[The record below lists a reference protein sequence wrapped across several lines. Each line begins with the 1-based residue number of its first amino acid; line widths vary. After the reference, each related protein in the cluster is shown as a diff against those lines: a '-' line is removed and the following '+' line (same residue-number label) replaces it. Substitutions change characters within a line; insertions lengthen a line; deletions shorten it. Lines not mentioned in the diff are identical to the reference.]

1 MKPHLLVSVYQ
12 SEPLPSRASSEFK
25 GIIMKTIC
33 SLLLLL
39 IAVVTVFAQ
48 EESSG
53 SKALNLTIG
62 NTGISF
68 GNAPRVNG
76 IRINWSDSDL
86 EEVNGINFTLW
97 KASEK
102 NPSGDINGLALGIVS
117 PSADRIRGIALTPGA
132 VLTGTSMEGVNL
144 AGLAL
149 VSQGSVSGI
158 NVAGLAV
165 VGQDDITG
173 LNLTL
178 LGLVSQGS
186 ITGISFGGLAT
197 VSQRSM
203 NGFGFGGLATIAQG
217 DVNGFSIGG
226 LATVAQG
233 DVTGFSF
240 GGLATVAHGA
250 VTGITVGGLATVA
263 QGGVSGFSL
272 GGLAVVGQ
280 EDISGISVGGVAVVG
295 EKSISGITGTLGQIQ
310 TKGSVSGLNVAGYK
324 IDARTVKGANIT
336 AIWTETE
343 NIGYF
348 TVGAYNRTYD
358 TQTGLTIGLLN
369 HAHNLAGI
377 QIGLMNIVETN
388 PEGLRYLPILNVKF

>member
-1 MKPHLLVSVYQ
+1 VDILVNSAGA
-12 SEPLPSRASSEFK
+12 EPA
-25 GIIMKTIC
+25 G
-33 SLLLLL
+33 SLEQL
-39 IAVVTVFAQ
+39 T
-48 EESSG
+48 EEQLEG
-53 SKALNLTIG
+53 ALRLKL
-62 NTGISF
+62 F
-68 GNAPRVNG
+68 GYMRMV
-76 IRINWSDSDL
+76 R
-86 EEVNGINFTLW
+86 
-97 KASEK
+97 
-102 NPSGDINGLALGIVS
+102 
-117 PSADRIRGIALTPGA
+117 A
-132 VLTGTSMEGVNL
+132 VLPIMRARKWGR
-144 AGLAL
+144 
-149 VSQGSVSGI
+149 I
-158 NVAGLAV
+158 
-165 VGQDDITG
+165 I
-173 LNLTL
+173 
-178 LGLVSQGS
+178 
-186 ITGISFGGLAT
+186 
-197 VSQRSM
+197 
-203 NGFGFGGLATIAQG
+203 
-217 DVNGFSIGG
+217 SIGG

-240 GGLATVAHGA
+240 GGLATVAQGA

-295 EKSISGITGTLGQIQ
+295 EKSISGITGTLGQIE